1 MKKHIILSM
10 VVLGGLSASCSDSFL
25 EEEMVSVI
33 TQDYFNTE
41 QGLEQLITGT
51 YDVWR
56 VSKQYGHGPWTT
68 LIGVDNINPQSSNVA
83 TYSSSEWSSTSNAA
97 ATQPDGLCGEYSSNS
112 LLGYYP
118 RINDC
123 NRAIATIVE
132 GKALGTFASDQSYAN
147 RRLAEAYVNRAYAA
161 YMMNT
166 MFGDFYF
173 PRSWTSAMPA
183 NFNFPRETSESIYR
197 QLIGDLRFAYEHLP
211 NVTELNLTSEFGRN
225 TKQVAAHFLAKLYL
239 QRAQG
244 AEYGTSEYGRN
255 ADGTIDTS
263 NPNSPF
269 GLLYK
274 GEVPTDLDS
283 CIYFASQVINSGY
296 HRLADSYDDW
306 FKHPMDDYSNE
317 SNPEIIQA
325 CLYSKGLD
333 NGRYGARIYAYFGTN
348 YANPKYGIPD
358 FCWEYPARTNSR
370 IANINDFG
378 LDLYTNKLADARYQK
393 GFWLEYGTK
402 LPGSTN
408 SVPTPDKD
416 YYAYNSPDNATFTW
430 TEEEAAYFNEHILP
444 TYTRASWGGRSAV
457 AGEHKM
463 GTGDLAYGFVEN
475 TKETALTLEECL
487 AQPFVVRARWIRDGD
502 RYYYRVPLVDGDHVT
517 YNLNDWLCLDKS
529 ANFGVPMTRK
539 YDEPNRNQYNQ
550 YYTYRDIA
558 IFRLGETYLLR
569 AEAYGRKG
577 DMANAIADINTVRAR
592 AAFKVGE
599 TRNEVLA
606 RLQPGHEKLT
616 VTEQQWPYTVERD
629 MTQAMLVD
637 ESYWDG
643 ASAASNAEMYPPEA
657 NDNQKRFQNFMLNE
671 LARELSFEMIYWENL
686 HHSGWQ
692 YYRVRYNNQM
702 AADPSLSRPD
712 VWGVADNVNGALGQ
726 TGVGK
731 SGFYQPYHM
740 FKAFRQT
747 VIDGLTD
754 ENGNQLDGTAQRAYQ
769 NYGY

>member
-1 MKKHIILSM
+1 MKKYIALSM
-10 VVLGGLSASCSDSFL
+10 IALGGLSISCSDSFL

-41 QGLEQLITGT
+41 QGLEQLIVGT

-68 LIGVDNINPQSSNVA
+68 LIGVDNINAQSSNVS

-97 ATQPDGLCGEYSSNS
+97 GTQPDGLCGEYTSSS

-123 NRAIATIVE
+123 NRVILTITE
-132 GKALGTFASDQSYAN
+132 GKALGRFASDEAYAK
-147 RRLAEAYVNRAYAA
+147 RSLSEAYVNRAYCA

-173 PRSWTSAMPA
+173 PRGWTDAMPA
-183 NFNFPRETSESIYR
+183 NFNFPRESSESIYK
-197 QLIGDLRFAYEHLP
+197 QIIGDLRFAYDNLP
-211 NVTELNLTSEFGRN
+211 NVTELNLNSEFGRN

-244 AEYGTSEYGRN
+244 AEYGTSAHGRN
-255 ADGTIDTS
+255 ADGSIDTN
-263 NPNSPF
+263 NPNSPY

-274 GEVPTDLDS
+274 GNVSTDLDS

-296 HRLADSYDDW
+296 HKLANSYDDW

-325 CLYSKGLD
+325 CLYAPGLD
-333 NGRYGARIYAYFGTN
+333 NGRYGSRIYAYFGTN
-348 YANPKYGIPD
+348 YANVNYGIPD

-378 LDLYTNKLADARYQK
+378 LDLYTNKHADARYQK
-393 GFWLEYGTK
+393 GYWLEYETK

-408 SVPTPDKD
+408 TTPTPDKD
-416 YYAYNSPDNATFTW
+416 YYAYDSPDNVTFRW
-430 TEEEAAYFNEHILP
+430 TEDQATYFNTNILP
-444 TYTRASWGGRSAV
+444 TYTRASWGGRAAV

-463 GTGDLAYGFVEN
+463 GTKDLAYAFVEN
-475 TKETALTLEECL
+475 TKATALTMEECL
-487 AQPFVVRARWIRDGD
+487 AQPFVVRARWIKDGNK
-502 RYYYRVPLVDGDHVT
+502 YYYRTPLKDGTNVSYT
-517 YNLNDWLCLDKS
+517 TGDWLCLEKS
-529 ANFGVPMTRK
+529 ANYGVPMTRK

-550 YYTYRDIA
+550 YYTYRDIC

-577 DMANAIADINTVRAR
+577 DMGNAIADINTVRRR
-592 AAFKVGE
+592 AAFKAGE

-606 RLQPGHEKLT
+606 RLQPGHENLT
-616 VTEQQWPYTVERD
+616 ATEQQWPYTVEND
-629 MTQAMLVD
+629 MSQTMEVD
-637 ESYWDG
+637 ETYWDG
-643 ASAASNAEMYPPEA
+643 SSAASIAEMYPPEA

-692 YYRVRYNNQM
+692 YYRVKYNNQM
-702 AADPSLSRPD
+702 AADPSTSRPD
-712 VWGVADNVNGALGQ
+712 VWGVADNVNGSLGQ
-726 TGVGK
+726 TGKGK
-731 SGFYQPYHM
+731 SGFYQPYHT

-754 ENGNQLDGTAQRAYQ
+754 ENGIKLDDAAKAAYQ